1 MRNLVVQIEK
11 WISIWQLV
19 PVLYRVF
26 RSPGCYK
33 LWAFLC
39 NVTNEINI
47 QNQIHLHQPKA
58 LKSECKCIDRACA
71 SNVRMKRSLKM
82 TIQRFS

>member
-26 RSPGCYK
+26 RSPGMYQK
-33 LWAFLC
+33 ENNRLPISGTIYFS
-39 NVTNEINI
+39 
-47 QNQIHLHQPKA
+47 QPME
-58 LKSECKCIDRACA
+58 SFITGQDRG
-71 SNVRMKRSLKM
+71 
-82 TIQRFS
+82 